1 MQKEIIFQLK
11 DSLAYKGNGYAYS
24 YYPVSDSPYF
34 EKFLACQLFKQ
45 GVSLLPLHLKLSGS
59 CKARISYMTEKTHVR
74 KATEC

>member
-45 GVSLLPLHLKLSGS
+45 GVSLLPLHLKV
-59 CKARISYMTEKTHVR
+59 KRILQSTYFLHD
-74 KATEC
+74 